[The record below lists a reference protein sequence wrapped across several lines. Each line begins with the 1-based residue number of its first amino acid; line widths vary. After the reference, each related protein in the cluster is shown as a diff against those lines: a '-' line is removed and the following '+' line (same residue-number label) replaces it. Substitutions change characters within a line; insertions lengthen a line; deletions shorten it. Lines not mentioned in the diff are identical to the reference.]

1 MKIRNS
7 GEESPLSTISDDE
20 DDLAGRR
27 LVADPDSPT
36 SKLLERAAQ
45 RSLRDAELTTPERRF
60 SYVNDIARNPKLA
73 AAARME
79 FEAASGV
86 NTPLSGT
93 PGSGGLPSAVSGTTT
108 PIASSAPQTISV
120 ASSSMTYFQ
129 HGSEIDR
136 QSIIITKLD
145 QSAAEESKINQGMAA
160 VMLGRLQSARAAAER
175 ILSMLQAFASA
186 EEAYGRALTA
196 LSGLTLTGDG
206 DGPSLRAAIAAFSPV
221 PRSIGNSHNATA
233 VSLVSAVQSVRVLVD
248 ELRAACD
255 HVGQGANTAQRQVDT
270 ARRTLKAALAT
281 HRDACRAFDVALL
294 ERQKV
299 GSRSRA
305 VEADPWVAEGR
316 LVERQAELQG
326 AQTHQRRYLAGAFRR
341 VGELERRRVEAT
353 CNALAAI
360 LEMKGAHGAQ
370 RHVAYSEALTEALSE
385 VDCESDL
392 ESFTATAG
400 NSVRNGDALSARQSD
415 MVDHMWRELF
425 SSAEIV
431 RQGDLHRLEE
441 SSGSKKEWARGYGVL
456 TRAGFLHLF
465 AFREGE
471 PAGMTS
477 CVWTTAGGPML
488 SFNLARCEFEQGEAP
503 SWRLIEAPAGGLNG
517 WLGPR
522 ARTVMLRTNDIDEAM
537 DWAADLR
544 EVIAV
549 CSS

>member
-1 MKIRNS
+1 
-7 GEESPLSTISDDE
+7 
-20 DDLAGRR
+20 
-27 LVADPDSPT
+27 
-36 SKLLERAAQ
+36 
-45 RSLRDAELTTPERRF
+45 
-60 SYVNDIARNPKLA
+60 
-73 AAARME
+73 
-79 FEAASGV
+79 
-86 NTPLSGT
+86 
-93 PGSGGLPSAVSGTTT
+93 
-108 PIASSAPQTISV
+108 
-120 ASSSMTYFQ
+120 MTYFQ

-145 QSAAEESKINQGMAA
+145 QSAAQESKINQGMAA

-175 ILSMLQAFASA
+175 VLSMIQAFASA

-196 LSGLTLTGDG
+196 LAGLTLTGDG

-221 PRSIGNSHNATA
+221 PRSIGDSHSANA
-233 VSLVSAVQSVRVLVD
+233 VSLMSAVRSIRGLVD

-255 HVGQGANTAQRQVDT
+255 HVGQGAHTAQRQVDA

-281 HRDACRAFDVALL
+281 HRDACRAFDAALL

-305 VEADPWVAEGR
+305 VEADPWMAEGR
-316 LVERQAELQG
+316 LVERQAELQA

-360 LEMKGAHGAQ
+360 LEVKGTHGGHGVRQ
-370 RHVAYSEALTEALSE
+370 HSEYGEALAEALSE
-385 VDCESDL
+385 VDCDSDL
-392 ESFTATAG
+392 EAFTATAG
-400 NSVRNGDALSARQSD
+400 DSVRNGDALSARQSE

-431 RQGDLHRLEE
+431 RQGDLHRFEE
-441 SSGSKKEWARGYGVL
+441 SSGSRKEWARGYGVL

-465 AFREGE
+465 ASRD
-471 PAGMTS
+471 
-477 CVWTTAGGPML
+477 VWATAGGPML
-488 SFNLARCEFEQGEAP
+488 SFNLARCEFEQGDAP
-503 SWRLIEAPAGGLNG
+503 SWRLTEASAGGLNG

-522 ARTVMLRTNDIDEAM
+522 ARTVMLKTNGIDEAM

-544 EVIAV
+544 EVIAL
-549 CSS
+549 CSSR